1 MPPHSIGLIG
11 DFDSAVV
18 AHSAIP
24 TALRLASEDLGESI
38 SFTWLPT
45 EGLAQITETS
55 LHEYAGFWCVPG
67 SPYQDMD
74 GALHAIRFAR
84 ENRKPFLGTCGGFQH
99 AVIEYARSVLG
110 LTQADHLESNPNAE
124 LPLITALAF
133 RLEATTG
140 KLILIPGTKIAAIYG
155 ATEIEEIYNCGFGF
169 NRACADLLR
178 NTAMKVAGVD
188 EAGEIRVVEIPD
200 HPFVI
205 ATQYQPE
212 RSALAGRRHP
222 LIAGFVQAAAEGAAG
237 ESSPKKDRGDAI
249 PPRRWAPIGQP

>member
-1 MPPHSIGLIG
+1 MPAYSIGLIG
-11 DFDSAVV
+11 DFDPVVV

-24 TALRLASEDLGESI
+24 VALRLASEDLGEPI
-38 SFTWLPT
+38 SFAWLPT
-45 EGLAQITETS
+45 KDLRKVSEAS
-55 LHEYAGFWCVPG
+55 LHKYAGFWCVPG

-74 GALHAIRFAR
+74 GALRAIRFAR
-84 ENRKPFLGTCGGFQH
+84 ENQKPFLGTCGGFQH

-124 LPLITALAF
+124 LPLITALAC

-155 ATEIEEIYNCGFGF
+155 TTEIEEIYNCGFGF
-169 NRACADLLR
+169 NRECADLLK

-200 HPFVI
+200 HPFFV

-212 RSALAGRRHP
+212 RSALAGNRHP
-222 LIAGFVQAAAEGAAG
+222 LIGAFVLAAVGGREA
-237 ESSPKKDRGDAI
+237 
-249 PPRRWAPIGQP
+249 RRTVVRTV